1 MCHAVFHRMSAS
13 HQGAAR
19 WCACWAYHESRESCA
34 SVVQLVQV
42 RSPDP
47 WVSMTANR
55 AIALVVSDDQDDVRF
70 FRPRFIEAEQDAKQ
84 HGEQA

>member
-1 MCHAVFHRMSAS
+1 M
-13 HQGAAR
+13 
-19 WCACWAYHESRESCA
+19 
-34 SVVQLVQV
+34 QLVQV

-84 HGEQA
+84 QVEQA